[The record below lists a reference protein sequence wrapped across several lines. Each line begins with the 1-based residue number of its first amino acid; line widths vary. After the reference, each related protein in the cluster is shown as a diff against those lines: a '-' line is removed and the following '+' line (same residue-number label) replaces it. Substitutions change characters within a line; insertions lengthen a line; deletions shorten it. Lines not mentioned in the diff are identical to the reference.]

1 MDESDS
7 PVNEEGSINP
17 SLHARNELIES
28 RKSEL
33 EEDKK
38 IFESL
43 LEIVSNNNHFYNAYN
58 RLKQTLIIET
68 KACQEALAS
77 RMQKRTWNHPYNS
90 KLAFTLN

>member
-7 PVNEEGSINP
+7 SVNEEGSINP

-43 LEIVSNNNHFYNAYN
+43 LEIVSNNIENDHFYNAYN
-58 RLKQTLIIET
+58 R
-68 KACQEALAS
+68 
-77 RMQKRTWNHPYNS
+77 P
-90 KLAFTLN
+90 